1 MGSRPDGTSVNANI
15 PKDRCSVKYPDF
27 EDAMRLCL
35 SVGKSC
41 FIGKLDM
48 SSAFRHVLLR
58 KDQWFLMIMK
68 AYHPVTNQVWY
79 FVDKCLPFRS
89 SISCAFFQS
98 ISDAITFIVWNKTR
112 KPIIN
117 YLDDYLF
124 TALRKWL
131 CDQQIGVFLDIC
143 KDINFPVALEKTF
156 WGTNLLTFL
165 GLLLDTVSQGVCI
178 PLEKVRKVM
187 DLVEFLGGL
196 SLH

>member
-1 MGSRPDGTSVNANI
+1 MG
-15 PKDRCSVKYPDF
+15 
-27 EDAMRLCL
+27 L
-35 SVGKSC
+35 
-41 FIGKLDM
+41 
-48 SSAFRHVLLR
+48 
-58 KDQWFLMIMK
+58 FLMIMK

-98 ISDAITFIVWNKTR
+98 ISDAITFIVWNKTK

-131 CDQQIGVFLDIC
+131 CDQQIGVFLEIC

-187 DLVEFLGGL
+187 DLVEFLRGL
-196 SLH
+196 SSHLNHLIA

>member
-1 MGSRPDGTSVNANI
+1 M
-15 PKDRCSVKYPDF
+15 
-27 EDAMRLCL
+27 
-35 SVGKSC
+35 GKSY

-58 KDQWFLMIMK
+58 KDQWFWMIMK

-98 ISDAITFIVWNKTR
+98 ISDAITFIVWNKTK

-178 PLEKVRKVM
+178 PL
-187 DLVEFLGGL
+187 
-196 SLH
+196 